1 MKDIKESVMRY
12 AIFAASLCLLILGG
26 WQVLRY
32 FAVPEMVSER
42 VATTSGLLGL
52 GSSPSDT
59 PSIPQGTVEWQVETV
74 ASNLEVPWSL
84 VFPTSDTILFTER
97 PGQIRLIQSGSVVSD
112 PAYVFPDVRSSQEQ
126 GLMGLALHPNY
137 SENGWIYTCVSLP
150 DGAGFSVKIA
160 RLRAENPE
168 SPTSLVYDRDIL
180 TDIAGARVHSGCAL
194 TFGPDE
200 KLYVATGDAIQ
211 RTLAKDQNSLVGK
224 VLRLNDDGSIPSDNP
239 FLGLAAYST
248 GHRNPQGLAWHANG
262 SLYSSEHGPSV
273 FDGPAGGDEINRI
286 LPGEFYG
293 WPDVSHE
300 RTQDGAR
307 SPIALYTPAEAP
319 ASLMAYSG
327 SMFPQYANNLFFG
340 ALRGEG
346 LWRLEIDP
354 NNPDVIVSQEKMFN
368 GEYGR
373 IRNVAEA
380 PDGSIYFTSSNRDG
394 RGDPTSQDDRILRLV
409 PRSGSDSASQ

>member
-1 MKDIKESVMRY
+1 MKNGKEFDMRY
-12 AIFAASLCLLILGG
+12 ALYIISLCLLLLGG
-26 WQVLRY
+26 WQILRY
-32 FAVPEMVSER
+32 FAVPETVSER
-42 VATTSGLLGL
+42 ISMSTPRLGR
-52 GSSPSDT
+52 GSETSDT
-59 PSIPQGTVEWQVETV
+59 RPIPQGAIEWQVETV

-84 VFPTSDTILFTER
+84 VFPTSETVLFTER
-97 PGQIRLIQSGSVVSD
+97 PGQIRLIQADQLQETPVYIFS
-112 PAYVFPDVRSSQEQ
+112 DVRASQEQ
-126 GLMGLALHPNY
+126 GLMGLALHPDY
-137 SENGWIYTCVSLP
+137 AENGWIYTCVSLP
-150 DGAGFSVKIA
+150 EGEGFSVTVA
-160 RLRAENPE
+160 RLRAEDPQ

-194 TFGPDE
+194 AFGPDE

-211 RTLAKDQNSLVGK
+211 RTLAKDQRSLVGK
-224 VLRLNDDGSIPSDNP
+224 ILRLNDDGSIPSDNP
-239 FLGLAAYST
+239 FSGFAAYSI

-300 RTQDGAR
+300 RTQEGAR

-327 SMFPQYANNLFFG
+327 NMFPQYANNLFFG

-354 NNPDVIVSQEKMFN
+354 NNPDNIVTQEKMFD

-394 RGDPTSQDDRILRLV
+394 RGRPSSTDDRILRLV
-409 PRSGSDSASQ
+409 PRLDSGAANL